1 MYTASSIM
9 PSFLE
14 SAVVTAISPI
24 VLIVVR
30 NMEVS
35 GSMPSTIAAAS
46 TGTPKE
52 TMMEVRQTKDPPG
65 TPGAPM
71 DRATTVTKSAQMNA
85 GVISTPYIFASR
97 IA

>member
-1 MYTASSIM
+1 
-9 PSFLE
+9 
-14 SAVVTAISPI
+14 
-24 VLIVVR
+24 
-30 NMEVS
+30 MEVS

-52 TMMEVRQTKDPPG
+52 TIMEVRQTKDPPG